1 MTTSDV
7 PAPAADPAPPAGW
20 RRRLVAWARR
30 HATPLTIT
38 TLVVLATAAFIAPD
52 VFITIGAGEA
62 GVLWRRFDGGTE
74 TVAFDDRPFI
84 GRLQADRAG
93 NPIKLNENLHLTMS
107 DLAHLYPY
115 SEGTTVIWPWDR
127 MAIYNIRLQQVSRT
141 YEVLTSDGLDV
152 KAEITI
158 RFKPIE
164 EDLGKLHRDLGP
176 TYIDTLITP
185 LIGAYAREEI
195 ARHESDALY
204 SPARLQIQ
212 EAIRAKTKLA
222 LMSRYYPEVNR
233 ESYVIV
239 EDVLIRNVALPQ
251 EVRVAVQEKV
261 VQKHL
266 AESYRYRLDRE
277 NQEAARKAIEA
288 AGIERFQTALKGG
301 VSDGYLKLRGIEAT
315 LELAKSPN
323 TKIVIVGAGKDGVPV
338 ILGGIDSPAPPKSN

>member
-1 MTTSDV
+1 
-7 PAPAADPAPPAGW
+7 
-20 RRRLVAWARR
+20 
-30 HATPLTIT
+30 
-38 TLVVLATAAFIAPD
+38 
-52 VFITIGAGEA
+52 
-62 GVLWRRFDGGTE
+62 
-74 TVAFDDRPFI
+74 
-84 GRLQADRAG
+84 
-93 NPIKLNENLHLTMS
+93 MS
-107 DLAHLYPY
+107 DRAHLYPY

-176 TYIDTLITP
+176 NYIDTLITP

-212 EAIRAKTKLA
+212 EAIRAKTKQA

-288 AGIERFQTALKGG
+288 AGIARFQAALKGDI
-301 VSDGYLKLRGIEAT
+301 SDGYLKLRGIEAT

-338 ILGGIDSPAPPKSN
+338 ILGGIDSPTPPKPN